1 LRRGLLRAALIAF
14 ALLTAVPAPA
24 GAAVVGMADQKAD
37 MFDDRRFLRL
47 KIKHARISVP
57 WDALR
62 YPWQAEEVDR
72 WMTRAYARGVEPLIS
87 FNHSRIHRKL
97 LPSVAEFVGEFRR
110 FRGRYPWVVNYA
122 TWNEANV
129 CGQPTCRHERRVA
142 AYYRALELDCPR
154 CRVLAAEL
162 LDMPNMSKWARR
174 FERAYRRY
182 GMGRPK
188 IWGLHNYVEA
198 NRFRSESIG
207 KLLRLA
213 KGKVW
218 LTEVGGIVKRRR
230 VRGRRHSGVE
240 GIPESKRHQAQ
251 VTRFLFRKVLPR
263 YKRVTRIY
271 LYQWNSSTRRD
282 TWDSGFIGPDDRP
295 RPALAILRRAL
306 RALRG

>member
-1 LRRGLLRAALIAF
+1 MTRSLLLALALLAF
-14 ALLTAVPAPA
+14 APSSA
-24 GAAVVGMADQKAD
+24 GALVIGIADQKTD
-37 MFDDRRFLRL
+37 MFSDPRFLALDIR
-47 KIKHARISVP
+47 HARISVP
-57 WDALR
+57 WDAMR
-62 YPWQAEEVDR
+62 YGWQVEELDA
-72 WMTRAYARGVEPLIS
+72 WMNAARERGVEPLVS
-87 FNHSRIHRKL
+87 FNHSRVHREL
-97 LPSVAEFVGEFRR
+97 LPTPNVFVEEFRR
-110 FRGRYPWVVNYA
+110 VRARYPWVTHFA

-129 CGQPTCRHERRVA
+129 CGQPTCRREKLLAAFYRRL
-142 AYYRALELDCPR
+142 RLECPS
-154 CRVLAAEL
+154 CKVLAAEM

-174 FERAYRRY
+174 FQRAYRRY
-182 GMGRPK
+182 GVGRPK

-213 KGKVW
+213 KGRVW
-218 LTEVGGIVKRRR
+218 LTEVGGIVKRRN